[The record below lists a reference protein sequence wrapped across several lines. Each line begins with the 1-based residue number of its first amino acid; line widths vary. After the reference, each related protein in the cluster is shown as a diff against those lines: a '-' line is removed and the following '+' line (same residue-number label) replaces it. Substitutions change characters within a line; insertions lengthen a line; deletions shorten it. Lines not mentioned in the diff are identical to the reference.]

1 MKIRELAGSERGAEK
16 LLHNC
21 RLAVLYPPC
30 VILLQICRLEKELEY
45 PRSLPFAIPR
55 FRSTDVVN
63 LLAKF

>member
-30 VILLQICRLEKELEY
+30 DILLQICRLEKELEY
-45 PRSLPFAIPR
+45 PRLSPVCYSPVSVYL
-55 FRSTDVVN
+55 
-63 LLAKF
+63 